1 LQPGA
6 RVFVP
11 SLSAEGRVLH
21 APDARGRVKVAVGA
35 LTLDVDVAEL
45 GGAAAKGSPTKPARS
60 SSPSSSSRFGAPG
73 GDGDAPQADM
83 LALTRPSATNTL
95 DLRGRRADDVEDEVV
110 AYLDRAAL
118 EGRSPVFVIHGHGT
132 GALRKIVRELVLR
145 SPYVRRWAPGE
156 KGQGGDGVTV
166 IELA

>member
-1 LQPGA
+1 
-6 RVFVP
+6 VFVP

-21 APDARGRVKVAVGA
+21 APDARGRVRVAVGS
-35 LTLDVDVAEL
+35 LTLDVDVGEL
-45 GGAAAKGSPTKPARS
+45 GDATSKGSPAKAARS
-60 SSPSSSSRFGAPG
+60 MSPSSSTRAGASVG
-73 GDGDAPQADM
+73 NTDAPQADL
-83 LALTRPSATNTL
+83 LALTRPSAANTL
-95 DLRGRRADDVEDEVV
+95 DLRGRRADDVEDAVV

-166 IELA
+166 IELAE